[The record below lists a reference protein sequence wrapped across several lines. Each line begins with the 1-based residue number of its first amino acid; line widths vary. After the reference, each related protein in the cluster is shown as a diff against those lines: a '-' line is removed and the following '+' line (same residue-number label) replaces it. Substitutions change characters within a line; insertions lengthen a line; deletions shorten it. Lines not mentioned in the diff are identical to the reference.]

1 MELIHQRPFIWDS
14 VDELSQ
20 AGARAGAS
28 ASACETCSH
37 ASGMQHGRQAGRLA
51 GKNNILLVSCDN
63 FALRTGILEWSFERM
78 ICFRRSALASA
89 TTKPSEQERN

>member
-1 MELIHQRPFIWDS
+1 MHARPAAMQ
-14 VDELSQ
+14 V
-20 AGARAGAS
+20 
-28 ASACETCSH
+28 ACSM
-37 ASGMQHGRQAGRLA
+37 ADRQAGLQA
-51 GKNNILLVSCDN
+51 KTILLLVSCDN